1 MDESYESNSEVFKA
15 NLIETIPV
23 AKLML
28 KKIKDLDYIMTN
40 PLKKYTSN

>member
-1 MDESYESNSEVFKA
+1 MNESGAVNREKLDT
-15 NLIETIPV
+15 NLIETIPD

-28 KKIKDLDYIMTN
+28 QKIKDLDYTMTN